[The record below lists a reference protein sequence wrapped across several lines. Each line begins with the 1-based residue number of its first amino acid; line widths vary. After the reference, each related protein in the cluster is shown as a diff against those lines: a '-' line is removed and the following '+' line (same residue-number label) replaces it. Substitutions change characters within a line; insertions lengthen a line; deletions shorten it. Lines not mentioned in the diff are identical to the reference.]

1 MSYLGILTI
10 DGDEHLVGSTL
21 YGTCSTPADVAAKEV
36 ICPNFAEIVTGV
48 TIHVKFTNSNTASSP
63 TLNVN
68 SLGADA
74 IYKYGTT
81 APGITPDTSWQAG
94 SVVSFTFDGSY
105 WQMND
110 HIDNTNTQTVTGVK
124 GDSELSY
131 RTGDVNITA
140 ANIGA
145 APSSHTHGNVQN
157 DGTLQ
162 TNDVAIS
169 NGDKLVVTDSSDND
183 KVARASVSFDGTTDT
198 KCLTQKGT
206 WERFGTSNLELGN
219 TATTALAGNTLY
231 AGSATA
237 GGSATS
243 AEKLSNTTKIGD
255 TNNPVYFTNGGV
267 PTACDY
273 ELNKTVPSTALFTD
287 ENVEQ
292 TEFTGLESNSY
303 ELLMAGSTGST
314 TTIGGVNK
322 SASITYTPDSD
333 SLATGEGD
341 VASGYH
347 SHAEGYN
354 TLASR
359 KSQHVFGEYNVEDSG
374 GADASVKGDYIE
386 IVGNGTSGTRSNAR
400 TLDWNGNE
408 WLSGNLTVNNAVPK
422 LDVKSTEWT
431 LTTDSD
437 NDLSDLSYAGN
448 VFLKGYDD
456 TVVGRF
462 SSWGDIDGT
471 VSTQLQAYNKMTDGT
486 SVYNALRLTVDKN
499 GTSTY
504 SVSSPENF
512 RSALAMPL
520 SIIDQDMTTDRNV
533 SSGTAMQ
540 TFFSF
545 TLQKGVW
552 ILSVRVG
559 FSANTS
565 GRRMIALS
573 YDNATSMG
581 AIYEDVRNPVEQVY
595 TWCRVD
601 TPIFIP
607 DETKTVYII
616 GYQNSGSTL
625 TTKVRTHA
633 LRVTSYQ

>member
-1 MSYLGILTI
+1 MSYLGILTTS
-10 DGDEHLVGSTL
+10 DGVEHLVGSTL
-21 YGTCSTPADVAAKEV
+21 YGTCSTAANVANKEV
-36 ICPNFAEIVTGV
+36 ICESFSQIVTGV
-48 TIHVKFTNSNTASSP
+48 TIHVKFTYSNTSASP

-68 SLGADA
+68 DQGTSP

-81 APGITPDTSWQAG
+81 SPGITPDTSWQAG
-94 SVVSFTFDGSY
+94 AVVSFTYDGSA

-110 HIDNTNTQTVTGVK
+110 HLDNTDTQSVTGVK
-124 GDSELSY
+124 GDAESTY
-131 RTGDVNITA
+131 RTGNVNITA
-140 ANIGA
+140 ANIGLENV
-145 APSSHTHGNVQN
+145 GNYKAVS
-157 DGTLQ
+157 T
-162 TNDVAIS
+162 VANQGLTTTEQS
-169 NGDKLVVTDSSDND
+169 N
-183 KVARASVSFDGTTDT
+183 ARANIGA
-198 KCLTQKGT
+198 
-206 WERFGTSNLELGN
+206 GTSSLELGN

-231 AGSATA
+231 AGSSTA

-267 PTACDY
+267 PTACTY

-314 TTIGGVNK
+314 TTTEGVNK
-322 SASITYTPDSD
+322 SESIVYTPSSD
-333 SLATGEGD
+333 SLATGED
-341 VASGYH
+341 CVASGYH

-354 TLASR
+354 TLAAR
-359 KSQHVFGEYNVEDSG
+359 KSQHVFGEYNVTDNT

-386 IVGNGTSGTRSNAR
+386 IVGNGTSGARSNAR

-437 NDLSDLSYAGN
+437 NDLSALSYAGN
-448 VFLKGYDD
+448 VFLKGHDD
-456 TVVGRF
+456 AVVGRF
-462 SSWGDIDGT
+462 SSWGDTDGT
-471 VSTQLQAYNKMTDGT
+471 VNTQLQAYNKMTDGT

-520 SIIDQDMTTDRNV
+520 SIVDQDMTTDRNV
-533 SSGTAMQ
+533 TSGTAMQ

-559 FSANTS
+559 FSANTN

-573 YDNATSMG
+573 YDNTSSMG